1 MRGALETH
9 RRLSDL
15 WVTEALK
22 KRPWC
27 FLLPG
32 KAVVFQCSETVG
44 KCLYDNSRHP
54 EIVSQT
60 GRLLKSGSRVAGHFT
75 LKVPVPLCSEHQII
89 QDQREYNFRLCNF
102 SRGFLYLFFSFDFE
116 YKSQTLQKIC
126 SMEHFYTRKKE
137 NNNTSTIQREF
148 KTPVVC
154 HRF

>member
-22 KRPWC
+22 KKTMVFP
-27 FLLPG
+27 FG

-89 QDQREYNFRLCNF
+89 QD
-102 SRGFLYLFFSFDFE
+102 
-116 YKSQTLQKIC
+116 
-126 SMEHFYTRKKE
+126 
-137 NNNTSTIQREF
+137 
-148 KTPVVC
+148 
-154 HRF
+154 